1 MQCRGRDVQRTE
13 DALHFQEMGD
23 SPVDVIRRVVDIP
36 ATTQRNNSLIKG
48 TFFNSPSYSEVSIPP
63 SVTSPIPLFPEL
75 RKVRKQDEA
84 ASA

>member
-48 TFFNSPSYSEVSIPP
+48 TFF
-63 SVTSPIPLFPEL
+63 T
-75 RKVRKQDEA
+75 A
-84 ASA
+84 